1 MRRQLAAVFLVLT
14 LIVVAGQSAPVY
26 AQAAPQA
33 DAFKIYLPAIQ
44 HGAAPTPDGPA
55 FPSVAAFADSVA
67 DGAAHTVR
75 GVYAANVLAL
85 PVVQQ
90 PENNAGYVAPQS
102 GVVTQFSLAAIYGVT
117 GLLAHN
123 YAAGDLFDDLALG
136 QPVYMVYGDGSVKA
150 YVVNEILRF
159 QALQPYSTTSDFVD
173 LETGQTLTAGEV
185 FARVYMGRDQVTF
198 QTCIAQNGNSSW
210 GRLFVIATPAD

>member
-1 MRRQLAAVFLVLT
+1 MRRRLAVVFLLFT
-14 LIVVAGQSAPVY
+14 LSFVAAPVF
-26 AQAAPQA
+26 AETAPQA
-33 DAFKIYLPAIQ
+33 GVHAIYLPTVQSDA
-44 HGAAPTPDGPA
+44 GPA
-55 FPSVAAFADSVA
+55 LAGSDFPSVDEFAASVT

-75 GVYAANVLAL
+75 GVYAANVLAF

-90 PENNAGYVAPQS
+90 PEDNAGYVSPQG

-136 QPVYMVYGDGSVKA
+136 QLVYVVYGDGSVKA
-150 YVVNEILRF
+150 YLVDEILRF

-173 LETGQTLTAGEV
+173 LGTGQTLTAGEV
-185 FARVYMGRDQVTF
+185 FARVYMGGDQVTF
-198 QTCIAQNGNSSW
+198 QTCIAQGGNGSW
-210 GRLFVIATPAD
+210 GRLFVIAMPAD